1 MQQNKEREHDHALTP
16 IPLVVLTGFLGA
28 GKTSWLNRALKHPDL
43 AETLVIINEFGE
55 AGLDH
60 LLIEEAPSEV
70 VLMAAGCLCC
80 SLRADLVSTL
90 EDLLRRR
97 DNRRMPIFR
106 RVVIETTGLS
116 DPLPILQSVLQHPYL
131 SKRFALSGVVTL
143 VDAASG
149 VVTLKAHEAAA
160 RQVALADALVITK
173 SDIASPAQVAAT
185 HEALHSLNP
194 RLLPVPVEEF
204 TPDTLFTPRFAPM
217 EAGEVERWLGGSDIL
232 PNHAGGIESF
242 TFLSEAE
249 VSESALIVFQEAIR
263 VLHGPKL
270 LRLKGIIRVK
280 EHPEEPMVIHHVQSV
295 AHPPQKLARWP
306 GRDRRTRLV
315 FITQGIERAMIEG
328 FWNALARG

>member
-1 MQQNKEREHDHALTP
+1 LTAIDPLTP

-28 GKTSWLNRALKHPDL
+28 GKTSWLNGALKHPDL

-60 LLIEEAPSEV
+60 LLIEAAPGEV

-80 SLRADLVSTL
+80 SLRSDLVSTL

-97 DNRRMPIFR
+97 DNKRMTIFR

-131 SKRFALSGVVTL
+131 SKRFALSGVVSV
-143 VDAASG
+143 VDAVSAAA
-149 VVTLKAHEAAA
+149 TLAAHEAAR
-160 RQVALADALVITK
+160 RQVALADALVLTK
-173 SDIASPAQVAAT
+173 IDIATPEQIIAT
-185 HEALHSLNP
+185 RSALHALNP
-194 RLLPVPVEEF
+194 RLAPVPAADF
-204 TPDTLFTPRFAPM
+204 APQDLFAQRFAPLD
-217 EAGEVERWLGGSDIL
+217 AGEVERWLGEAEVL
-232 PNHAGGIESF
+232 PNHANGIESF
-242 TFLSEAE
+242 TFLSNSE
-249 VSESALIVFQEAIR
+249 VSEGALLVFQEAIR

-270 LRLKGIIRVK
+270 LRLKGIVRVA
-280 EHPEEPMVIHHVQSV
+280 EHPDEPVVIHHVQSV
-295 AHPPQKLARWP
+295 AHPPHRLPRWP
-306 GRDRRTRLV
+306 GRDKRTRLV